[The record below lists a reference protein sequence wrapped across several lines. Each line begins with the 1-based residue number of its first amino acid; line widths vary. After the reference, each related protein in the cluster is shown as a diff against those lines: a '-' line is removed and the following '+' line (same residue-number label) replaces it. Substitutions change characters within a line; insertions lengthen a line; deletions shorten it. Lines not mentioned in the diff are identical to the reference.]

1 MKNCYLRNPHLSSLR
16 KCILIPAKL
25 FLFQLLSNL
34 QYFYN
39 PSHPD
44 PRGREKINLNVIF
57 TLLCGALKGFM
68 KVLKTFIQPF
78 AVKLNCYLNTT
89 S

>member
-1 MKNCYLRNPHLSSLR
+1 MKNCCLKNPHLSSLR
-16 KCILIPAKL
+16 KVILIPTKL
-25 FLFQLLSNL
+25 FLLQLLSNL

-44 PRGREKINLNVIF
+44 PGGREKINLNVIF